1 MATSTTQTNKPFNPR
16 GNDQSPKGY
25 NRAKLY
31 SGKALD
37 FDGVNDNIIASSF
50 SGLSGEAKAS
60 ISLYFNWDAINS
72 DENWFIGQDNPT
84 DRVFAFGYVGSTN
97 ELKLQINGTNTTSD
111 LGTYD
116 FNTGEWYH
124 YLFTFDTTTNAV
136 VIYVNGQQVA
146 TGTQTKDFIS
156 ATSDLYIGQREYS
169 GNEGRINGK
178 IANVKIFNTALTAA
192 QVADLYN
199 NPEKVVPTGV
209 NNTALKLW
217 LPMMEGAG
225 TTAYDG
231 SGNGNHGTISGATW
245 THGIGAPVAQS
256 AVMDWNKGVNLL
268 DEYSEDFS
276 DSGWLK
282 TGSQILASSESNP
295 YGKQTWEFGVV
306 SLPTEVQVRAN
317 ISGSTP
323 TSTAFK
329 SFVIAK
335 AGTLNWLRVRNL
347 FVAGGSTE
355 GNVWFNLSTGSV
367 GTEQSG
373 QTGTMT
379 DLGDGWYKCEVSGT
393 TAAAIPNYFFDVGF
407 TDRDGW
413 NEPLAT
419 GGTGFLVL
427 SSISLN
433 GVYVETLGTA
443 QTSEVLLPQGLT
455 TGRDITGVNLFEN
468 VRKQGALNLDGNSWA
483 EVHDNAS
490 LDITDAITLEA
501 WVYWDDS
508 NQDSKGILGKW
519 DFSTSKKAFILFQDT
534 GGAVAKFNI
543 SANGNTTISGPS
555 TGTLTNN
562 EWVHLVGTYDGANIR
577 LYVNG
582 SESSNTASSV
592 TLFTTD
598 INLDIGQFDNS
609 SRAYT
614 DQIAQPR
621 IYNRALTAEEV
632 QRSYDSGKNIYTNS

>member
-1 MATSTTQTNKPFNPR
+1 MGVTTTKTNKPFNPR

-25 NRAKLY
+25 NRASLF

-37 FDGVNDNIIASSF
+37 FDGVNDTITGSSSSLPASGYTIAAWF
-50 SGLSGEAKAS
+50 NLDTLKAS
-60 ISLYFNWDAINS
+60 GVFTWGDEATSERRSLFVWDGGSGSYYLYSSTYGSNVRGNTPLSVGRWYFGAVTLTTEGNTTIYLNG
-72 DENWFIGQDNPT
+72 NQDG
-84 DRVFAFGYVGSTN
+84 V
-97 ELKLQINGTNTTSD
+97 GTNTLAAYT
-111 LGTYD
+111 GTTYKIGD
-116 FNTGEWYH
+116 TGSSE
-124 YLFTFDTTTNAV
+124 TFDGEISGARVFN
-136 VIYVNGQQVA
+136 QV
-146 TGTQTKDFIS
+146 
-156 ATSDLYIGQREYS
+156 
-169 GNEGRINGK
+169 
-178 IANVKIFNTALTAA
+178 LTAA

-209 NNTALKLW
+209 DNTALKLW

-231 SGNGNHGTISGATW
+231 SGNGNHGTISGATYVN
-245 THGIGAPVAQS
+245 GIGAPVAQS
-256 AVMDWNKGVNLL
+256 AVINWNKGVNLL

-276 DSGWLK
+276 NSGWLK
-282 TGSQILASSESNP
+282 TGSSISASSESNP
-295 YGKQTWEFGVV
+295 YGKQTWEFEVT
-306 SLPTEVQVRAN
+306 SLPSEVQVRAN

-393 TAAAIPNYFFDVGF
+393 TAAGIPNYLFDVGF
-407 TDRDGW
+407 TDRDGY

-419 GGTGFLVL
+419 GGTGLLVL
-427 SSISLN
+427 SAFSLN
-433 GVYVETLGTA
+433 GVYVQTFGSS
-443 QTSEVLLPQGLT
+443 QTSDVLLPQGLT

-490 LDITDAITLEA
+490 VDLTTSLSLEV
-501 WVYWDDS
+501 WCYPTEDGS
-508 NQDSKGILGKW
+508 GSGRELIGK
-519 DFSTSKKAFILFQDT
+519 F
-534 GGAVAKFNI
+534 I
-543 SANGNTTISGPS
+543 SAAEPYQCWAIEYNNGFFDFGIGATDNTWSILASS
-555 TGTLTNN
+555 TGKTKEN
-562 EWVHLVGTYDGANIR
+562 WYHVVATYDGANRKI
-577 LYVNG
+577 YVNG
-582 SESSNTASSV
+582 VEEATASF
-592 TLFTTD
+592 TKTPQTTD
-598 INLDIGQFDNS
+598 ENIAIGRWLGQAVGGTNTFFGP
-609 SRAYT
+609 
-614 DQIAQPR
+614 IAQPR

-632 QRSYDSGKNIYTNS
+632 QRNYNAGKNTYTN